1 MFLFVAVATNV
12 TKNYLYGQKPIRK
25 LKLNLMKKIILGMLL
40 ISLSM
45 TAVNAQFTK
54 IGGGLA
60 YGTGYWF
67 NDEQFD
73 DNRSGHFA
81 GFLEGIYEI
90 TVPIHIA
97 ASITGFYPNV
107 TKEELSKT
115 TVSSVMVDI
124 NGHYVFNSL
133 DRIEVYGLTGF
144 DLLLTWRKI
153 KYLEPEPMEPVTGTD
168 NSFGLNIGAGTY
180 IKVSDQFDVFAEA
193 KYILSKYS
201 QFMINAGVFIN
212 IDWLKKNE

>member
-1 MFLFVAVATNV
+1 MKRFFLS
-12 TKNYLYGQKPIRK
+12 L
-25 LKLNLMKKIILGMLL
+25 LL
-40 ISLSM
+40 ISLSL

-67 NDEQFD
+67 HEMEFD
-73 DNRSGHFA
+73 YNRSGHIA

-90 TVPIHIA
+90 TVPIHVA

-107 TKEELSKT
+107 TKEEMFKT
-115 TVSSVMVDI
+115 TVSSVMFDI

-133 DRIEVYGLTGF
+133 DRFEVYALTGLDF
-144 DLLLTWRKI
+144 LLTWKKD
-153 KYLEPEPMEPVTGTD
+153 KYLEETGEVFKETD
-168 NSFGLNIGAGTY
+168 NAFGWNIGAGTY

-201 QFMINAGVFIN
+201 QFMFNAGVFIN
-212 IDWLKKNE
+212 IDWLKKHE